1 MRKTLSFD
9 MDAIMGYSREQL
21 EGVLRV
27 NEQEIIELLDLN
39 KESLRRIK
47 DLEKEVQ
54 IYKEHI
60 KALEAIKIE
69 AKASKSVWKTIAVA
83 AAAFGALVMSI
94 FRGEDNMH
102 K

>member
-27 NEQEIIELLDLN
+27 NEQEIIELLDMN
-39 KESLRRIK
+39 KESLRRINA
-47 DLEKEVQ
+47 LEKEVK

-60 KALEAIKIE
+60 KALEEMKID
-69 AKASKSVWKTIAVA
+69 AKASKSVWKTIAISIG
-83 AAAFGALVMSI
+83 AFFALFLAI
-94 FRGEDNMH
+94 FRGENN

>member
-21 EGVLRV
+21 EGVLRI

-39 KESLRRIK
+39 KELLRRVK
-47 DLEKEVQ
+47 DLEKDIQV
-54 IYKEHI
+54 YKEHI
-60 KALEAIKIE
+60 KALEEIKVE
-69 AKASKSVWKTIAVA
+69 AKASKSVWKTIAISIG
-83 AAAFGALVMSI
+83 AFFALFLAI
-94 FRGEDNMH
+94 FRGENN

>member
-27 NEQEIIELLDLN
+27 NEQEIIELLDMN
-39 KESLRRIK
+39 KELLRRVK
-47 DLEKEVQ
+47 DLEKDVQ

-60 KALEAIKIE
+60 KALEEIKVD
-69 AKASKSVWKTIAVA
+69 AKASKSVWKTIAISIG
-83 AAAFGALVMSI
+83 AFFALFLAI
-94 FRGEDNMH
+94 FRGENN

>member
-27 NEQEIIELLDLN
+27 NEQEIIELLDMN
-39 KESLRRIK
+39 KELLRRIK
-47 DLEKEVQ
+47 NLENEIQV
-54 IYKEHI
+54 YKEHV
-60 KALEAIKIE
+60 KSLEEMKVD
-69 AKASKSVWKTIAVA
+69 AKASKSVWKTIAISIG
-83 AAAFGALVMSI
+83 AFFALFLAI
-94 FRGEDNMH
+94 FRGENN